1 MTVLAILQARMSSS
15 RLPGKVMA
23 DLLGEPML
31 ARQVERLRRSRT
43 IDRLLLAT
51 STDAADDALV
61 DLCARIGVECF
72 RGSLDDVLDRFHA
85 AVTAPGAG
93 RGADQIVRLTGDCP
107 LIDPGLIDRLVE
119 LHVAG
124 GYDHS
129 CNTLT
134 PRWPDGLDAEVM
146 RAEVLEAAWREA
158 VLPSER
164 EHVTRFIYTRPER
177 FRLGS
182 LVGDTDLSAE
192 RWTVDTPEDLAL
204 VRAVYAGLY
213 PKNPAFGTEDIL
225 QFLAAHPEIAA
236 LNRVHRRNEGLERSL
251 AQDAALTKS

>member
-31 ARQVERLRRSRT
+31 ARQVERLRRCRT

-51 STDAADDALV
+51 SIDAADDALAG
-61 DLCARIGVECF
+61 LAARIGIDCF

-85 AVTAPGAG
+85 AASG

-107 LIDPGLIDRLVE
+107 LADPELIDRLVE

-129 CNTLT
+129 CNTLN

-158 VLPSER
+158 VLPSDR

-182 LVGDTDLSAE
+182 LVGDTDLSDQ
-192 RWTVDTPEDLAL
+192 RWTVDTPEDLAM
-204 VRAVYAGLY
+204 VRAVYAALY
-213 PKNPAFGTEDIL
+213 PANPAFGTEDTL
-225 QFLAAHPEIAA
+225 AFLAAHPEIAA
-236 LNRVHRRNEGLERSL
+236 LNRAHRRNEALERSL
-251 AQDAALTKS
+251 AQDAAKP

>member
-31 ARQVERLRRSRT
+31 ARQVERLQRCRT

-51 STDAADDALV
+51 STDAADDAPA
-61 DLCARIGVECF
+61 DLAARIGIDCF
-72 RGSLDDVLDRFHA
+72 RGSLDDVLDRIHA
-85 AVTAPGAG
+85 AASG

-107 LIDPGLIDRLVE
+107 LADPALIDRLVE
-119 LHVAG
+119 MHVAG

-146 RAEVLEAAWREA
+146 RAEVLETAWREA
-158 VLPSER
+158 VLPSDR

-182 LVGDTDLSAE
+182 LVGDADLSDQ
-192 RWTVDTPEDLAL
+192 RWTVDTPEDLAM
-204 VRAVYAGLY
+204 VRAVYAALY
-213 PKNPAFGTEDIL
+213 PANPAFGTGEIL
-225 QFLAAHPEIAA
+225 AFLAVHPEVAA
-236 LNRVHRRNEGLERSL
+236 LNRAHRRNEGLERSL
-251 AQDAALTKS
+251 ARDAAKP

>member
-31 ARQVERLRRSRT
+31 ARQIERLRRCRT
-43 IDRLLLAT
+43 LDRLVLAT
-51 STDAADDALV
+51 STEAADDALAS
-61 DLCARIGVECF
+61 LSARIGVECF

-85 AVTAPGAG
+85 AAAG
-93 RGADQIVRLTGDCP
+93 RGAEQIVRLTADCP
-107 LIDPGLIDRLVE
+107 LTDPDLIDALVE

-124 GYDHS
+124 GYDYS

-134 PRWPDGLDAEVM
+134 PRYPDGLDAEVM

-158 VLPSER
+158 TLPSER
-164 EHVTRFIYTRPER
+164 EHVTSFIYTRPER

-182 LVGDTDLSAE
+182 LVGETDLSDQ

-204 VRAVYAGLY
+204 VRAVYAALY

-225 QFLAAHPEIAA
+225 TFLAAHPEIAA

-251 AQDAALTKS
+251 AQDAALAKP

>member
-31 ARQVERLRRSRT
+31 ARQIERLRRCRT

-51 STDAADDALV
+51 STDAADDALA
-61 DLCARIGVECF
+61 DLAARIGVECF

-85 AVTAPGAG
+85 AMAGSGAN
-93 RGADQIVRLTGDCP
+93 QIVRLTGDCP
-107 LIDPGLIDRLVE
+107 LIDAGLIDRLVE
-119 LHVAG
+119 MHVAG

-158 VLPSER
+158 TLPSER

-182 LVGDTDLSAE
+182 LIGDADLSDQ
-192 RWTVDTPEDLAL
+192 RWTVDTPEDLAM
-204 VRAVYAGLY
+204 VRAVYAALY
-213 PKNPAFGTEDIL
+213 PANPAFGTGDIL
-225 QFLAAHPEIAA
+225 AFLAAHPEIAA
-236 LNRVHRRNEGLERSL
+236 LNRAHRRNEGLERSL
-251 AQDAALTKS
+251 AQDAAKP

>member
-31 ARQVERLRRSRT
+31 ARQVERLRRCRM

-51 STDAADDALV
+51 STDAADDALG
-61 DLCARIGVECF
+61 DLAGRIGIDCF

-85 AVTAPGAG
+85 AASG

-107 LIDPGLIDRLVE
+107 LADPELIDRLVE

-129 CNTLT
+129 CNTLN

-146 RAEVLEAAWREA
+146 RAEVLETAWREA
-158 VLPSER
+158 KLPSER

-182 LVGDTDLSAE
+182 LVGDTDLSDQ
-192 RWTVDTPEDLAL
+192 RWTVDTPEDLAM
-204 VRAVYAGLY
+204 VRAVYAALY
-213 PKNPAFGTEDIL
+213 PANPAFGTEDIL
-225 QFLAAHPEIAA
+225 AFLAAHPEIAA
-236 LNRVHRRNEGLERSL
+236 LNRAHRRNEGLERSL
-251 AQDAALTKS
+251 AQDAAKP

>member
-31 ARQVERLRRSRT
+31 ARQVERLRRCR
-43 IDRLLLAT
+43 RLDTLLVAT
-51 STDAADDALV
+51 STEAADDALV
-61 DLCARIGVECF
+61 DLCARIGVDCF

-85 AVTAPGAG
+85 AASGSGAE
-93 RGADQIVRLTGDCP
+93 QIVRLTADCP
-107 LIDPGLIDRLVE
+107 LADPDLIDALVAM
-119 LHVAG
+119 HVAG
-124 GYDHS
+124 GYDYS

-134 PRWPDGLDAEVM
+134 PRWPDGLDAEAM

-158 VLPSER
+158 ALPSER

-182 LVGDTDLSAE
+182 LVGETDLSDQ

-204 VRAVYAGLY
+204 VRAVYAALY
-213 PKNPAFGTEDIL
+213 PKNPAFGTGDIL

-251 AQDAALTKS
+251 AQDAAARQDLARS

>member
-31 ARQVERLRRSRT
+31 ARQIERLRRCRRL
-43 IDRLLLAT
+43 DRLLLAT
-51 STDAADDALV
+51 STEAADDALV
-61 DLCARIGVECF
+61 ELCARIGVDCF

-85 AVTAPGAG
+85 AAAG
-93 RGADQIVRLTGDCP
+93 RGADQIVRLTADCP
-107 LIDPGLIDRLVE
+107 LADPALIDALVD

-124 GYDHS
+124 GYDYS
-129 CNTLT
+129 CNTLP

-158 VLPSER
+158 ALPSER

-182 LVGDTDLSAE
+182 LVGETDLSGE

-204 VRAVYAGLY
+204 VRAIYAALY
-213 PKNPAFGTEDIL
+213 PANPAFGTEDIL
-225 QFLAAHPEIAA
+225 AFLAAHPEIAA
-236 LNRVHRRNEGLERSL
+236 LNRAHRRNEGLERSL
-251 AQDAALTKS
+251 AQDAAKP